1 MSNSNKRK
9 DGVFI
14 ASHHREVI
22 NKKLLL
28 YVAFLHRPIEAPK
41 SLFKTF

>member
-1 MSNSNKRK
+1 MSDSYKRK

-28 YVAFLHRPIEAPK
+28 YVAFLHRPTEALR
-41 SLFKTF
+41 SLFKTL